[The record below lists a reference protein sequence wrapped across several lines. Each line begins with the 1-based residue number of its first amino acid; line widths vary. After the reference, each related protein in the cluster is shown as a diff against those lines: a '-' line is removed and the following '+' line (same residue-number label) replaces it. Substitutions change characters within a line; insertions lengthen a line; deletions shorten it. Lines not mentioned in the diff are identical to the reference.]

1 MIRKVG
7 RLRLAKLLSEY
18 KKGKHL
24 RSDAFQDILIFMR
37 GKRMEIT
44 CEQSVVVNF
53 DGECQPL
60 SQISFRVLPQALN
73 FLVPGRKTGVKQMK
87 FLRVQ
92 VKIGFRRGFSAGNC
106 K

>member
-1 MIRKVG
+1 M
-7 RLRLAKLLSEY
+7 
-18 KKGKHL
+18 
-24 RSDAFQDILIFMR
+24 RSGAFQDILIFMR

-73 FLVPGRKTGVKQMK
+73 FWFPEENRRETDEI
-87 FLRVQ
+87 LRVQ